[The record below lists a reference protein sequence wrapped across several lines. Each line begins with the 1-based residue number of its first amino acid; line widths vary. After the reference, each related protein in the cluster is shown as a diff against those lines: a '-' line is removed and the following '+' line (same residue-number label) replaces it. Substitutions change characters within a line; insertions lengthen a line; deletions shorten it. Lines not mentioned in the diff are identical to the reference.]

1 MRSLDHFLRID
12 VTIPHKLEEVLFL
25 VFSNLQKQHYAR
37 FWPNTN
43 LEHDT
48 CHCYNHAE
56 RGLYH
61 YCALEDYW
69 WMLDQTFGAEPTSR
83 ISSRVGEDFY
93 LDNTRYVL
101 QYSKLMMS
109 STVSNIQTVVT
120 WETADTTSTICA
132 GRHSKCC
139 ALSNSSGAIM
149 PER

>member
-1 MRSLDHFLRID
+1 MRSLDHTLKID

-25 VFSNLQKQHYAR
+25 VLSNLHKQHYAR

-43 LEHDT
+43 MRHVT
-48 CHCYNHAE
+48 CRCYNYAE

-69 WMLDQTFGAEPTSR
+69 ATLEQTFGEELASR
-83 ISSRVGEDFY
+83 ISYRVGEDFY
-93 LDNTRYVL
+93 LEIL
-101 QYSKLMMS
+101 QYSKLVMS
-109 STVSNIQTVVT
+109 STMSNIHTVSA
-120 WETADTTSTICA
+120 WKTADTSSTICV
-132 GRHSKCC
+132 GRRSKCC